1 MGKNHIGVTIHTIE
15 NHSNENILPAR
26 IDNYFDSECMAIKN
40 KVTTSLVDREKNT
53 GSHTM
58 QH

>member
-1 MGKNHIGVTIHTIE
+1 MNKNHIGVTIHAIE
-15 NHSNENILPAR
+15 NRSNENIPHAHM
-26 IDNYFDSECMAIKN
+26 DNYFDSECMAIKN

-53 GSHTM
+53 DSHTM